1 MNKAGRFTPAKNEAD
16 ATLVASYYAVRA
28 QQMGITPED
37 LFNRRTLKVGAE
49 PMTGKAYNAGDT
61 LPTADELLDPANL
74 PASLR
79 NLEPGMTAEIDETLE
94 PAMLKEQAGGLPEPG
109 SKDYQGTKA
118 ETPPP
123 DRMIT
128 ELFQDTGPNRGA
140 FNPETLQITLLK
152 NADLSTFLHESG
164 HFFFENDIALASELV
179 AEVDDITKLT
189 PGEQQIARDVSA
201 LLKWHGIQGT
211 IHEQLAQWHSMDFEE
226 RRSSHERTAESFE
239 KYLIE
244 GKAPSI
250 ELAPY
255 FQTFR
260 AWLLNVYK
268 SLKEFLAGH
277 PEAGQLNDEVRGIFD
292 RMLATDDQIAL
303 TEQSR
308 SMMPLFTTAEES
320 GFTPERFAEYQATG
334 KEATATAIQELDSK
348 GLKDMQWAQNKRG
361 KVLKK
366 LQKEHAEKRREVRA
380 AVRIE
385 VMGQPV
391 YRAWQFLTNR
401 IGEDDKLAKAA
412 KPDTNQVD
420 EKTDSLF
427 TAIAKLG
434 GLNRAMAEAEWGI
447 DPAERIPTLVFG
459 KPVLRAKEAGFS
471 PDAMGEKLSDYGYLP
486 LDEHGKWDIRDLET
500 LVMNELRG
508 EPQYSVGYD
517 YANAQEKRAGDQV
530 ANPESLGSGRLDRA
544 SLADMDLPVDVLG
557 KIDQLKMVKK
567 DALHPDIVAD
577 MTGFT
582 SGDEMV
588 RAIAEALPPKEAIEA
603 ATDERMLQTYGELSQ
618 PGALERAA
626 DLAVHN
632 EVRTKMYVIEAN
644 ALAKATGKPKILA
657 EAAKNFASEMISRK
671 KIKDIR
677 PLEYTHAETRAAK
690 LADKAMRAGDKVVAA
705 GEARNK
711 VINAYAV
718 KAAYAAQEEVRSI
731 QKKWAQF
738 VNRSD
743 KKLGK
748 AYDIDLV
755 NAVRAVLGEY
765 GIAPRMAKKGSEYL
779 KAVERYDPEVFGI
792 VQQSVAQAEANAKPV
807 KEMTMEELRG
817 LRDEIDSIIHLAKRM
832 HQSEVDGKLLDIQDI
847 ETELMDRM
855 TELGVPG
862 KIPGEGQAVTPGEQ
876 RMTKFK
882 SLLAFARRVESWSG
896 MMDGDV
902 QMGPFK
908 RYIWNRISDAAI
920 KYRTDKGQY
929 LKQYRD
935 LIKTIAP
942 TLKPQ
947 IIAAPELGYVFGKD
961 SGGSAVNEIVHAI
974 LHTGNESNKRK
985 LLLGRGWAS
994 ELPDGTL
1001 DTSRWDQFVN
1011 RMAQEG
1017 KITKAHFDFAQGVW
1031 DLLESTK
1038 EMAQKTHRDVF
1049 GKYFDE
1055 VTATA
1060 LQTPFGS
1067 YRGGYVPAMV
1077 DSRVVKD
1084 AAMRALADQDNAAM
1098 SYAFPTTPKGFT
1110 KARVEY
1116 NKPLTLDLR
1125 TLAQHIDKVLLFSNM
1140 EMPVR
1145 DVQRI
1150 MTKQVGETLNRID
1163 PAAIPS
1169 MITPWLNRSAKQQV
1183 ETPISGDAGTM
1194 RFFSV
1199 MRSRAGMAAMFG
1211 NLANTVQQITGFS
1224 LASIKVKPKLLLE
1237 STADYLR
1244 DPRGF
1249 TAAVA
1254 AADPYMATR
1263 MENEVAVMNGEISD
1277 ILLNPSLLEKGQ
1289 AWTMRH
1295 AYFMQS
1301 AVDNVMSPIIWTAA
1315 YNQALAAGE
1324 EHADAVRIAA
1334 GTVRE
1339 TQGSMQAEDISRIE
1353 SGNAF
1358 VRMFTQFAGY
1368 FNMNANLLGTGFAKL
1383 MHDGGLRKNAGKGL
1397 YLYTFGLMIPAVM
1410 GELIIQSFRGGPDDE
1425 DKDGEYLDDWIAALF
1440 GWAQLRYVTAMVP
1453 VAGQSVNAFANAGN
1467 AKPYDDRIATSPAIS
1482 MLESALRSPWSVYN
1496 AATGEA
1502 SSQKAVRD
1510 VATLISMTLG
1520 VPANLAAKPI
1530 GYMAGVADD
1539 RINPT
1544 GPVDYVRGMVTGF
1557 ASPQSK

>member
-1 MNKAGRFTPAKNEAD
+1 MSIADCFKKINKGKKVIGSDEVKLINERVAALTKDGMPAKQAEIKAVTDLLNEVTAERN
-16 ATLVASYYAVRA
+16 TLANSIMEA
-28 QQMGITPED
+28 MGIKPQEEGLTVDEGED
-37 LFNRRTLKVGAE
+37 F
-49 PMTGKAYNAGDT
+49 
-61 LPTADELLDPANL
+61 DPA
-74 PASLR
+74 
-79 NLEPGMTAEIDETLE
+79 IFKD
-94 PAMLKEQAGGLPEPG
+94 QAGGLPEPG
-109 SKDYQGTKA
+109 SKDAMEAATRPPA
-118 ETPPP
+118 TPPP
-123 DRMIT
+123 NRM
-128 ELFQDTGPNRGA
+128 LFQNQSENRGS

-152 NADLSTFLHESG
+152 NADLSTYLHESG
-164 HFFFENDIALASELV
+164 HFFFENDIALAGDLV
-179 AEVDDITKLT
+179 KEVDDVTKLS
-189 PGEQQIARDVSA
+189 PGEQEIVRDVSA

-211 IHEQLAQWHSMDFEE
+211 VQEQLAQWHTMDFEE
-226 RRSSHERTAESFE
+226 KRSHHERTAESFE

-268 SLKEFLAGH
+268 SLKDFLAGH

-292 RMLATDDQIAL
+292 RMLATDDQIQLA
-303 TEQSR
+303 EQSR
-308 SMMPLFTTAEES
+308 SMTQLFTAPDQA
-320 GFTPERFAEYQATG
+320 GWTPERFAEYQATG
-334 KEATATAIQELDSK
+334 KQATADAVTELDSK
-348 GLKDMQWAQNKRG
+348 GLKDMQWSQNKRG

-366 LQKEHAEKRREVRA
+366 LQKEHAEKRREIRA

-434 GLNRAMAEAEWGI
+434 GLNRAMVEAEFGL
-447 DPAERIPTLVFG
+447 DPTEKSAMPIFG
-459 KPVLRAKEAGFS
+459 KHVLRAGNAGFS
-471 PDAMGEKLSDYGYLP
+471 PDAMAEKLSDYGYLD
-486 LDEHGKWDIRDLET
+486 LDEHGKWEISGLEDK
-500 LVMNELRG
+500 VMAELRG

-530 ANPESLGSGRLDRA
+530 ANPESLGAGRLDRA

-557 KIDQLKMVKK
+557 KIDQLKMVKN

-577 MTGFT
+577 LIGFT
-582 SGDEMV
+582 SGDELV
-588 RAIAEALPPKEAIEA
+588 RALAAAPTPKEAIEA

-632 EVRTKMYVIEAN
+632 EVRTKMYVTEAN

-657 EAAKNFASEMISRK
+657 EAAKNFAAEMISRK

-690 LADKAMRAGDKVVAA
+690 LADKAMRAGDLVAAA

-718 KAAYAAQEEVRSI
+718 KAAYAAQEEARSI

-738 VNRSD
+738 ANRSD

-748 AYDIDLV
+748 SYDIDLV

-779 KAVERYDPEVFGI
+779 KAVEKYDPEVFGI
-792 VQQSVAQAEANAKPV
+792 VRQSVAQAEANAKPI

-855 TELGVPG
+855 TEIGVPG
-862 KIPGEGQAVTPGEQ
+862 RIPGEGQAVTPGEQ
-876 RMTKFK
+876 AMTKFK
-882 SLLAFARRVESWSG
+882 SLVAFARRVESWAG

-920 KYRTDKGQY
+920 KYRTDKGKY

-947 IIAAPELGYVFGKD
+947 IIAANELGYVFGKD
-961 SGGSAVNEIVHAI
+961 SGGSAINEIVHAI
-974 LHTGNESNKRK
+974 LHTGNDSNKRK
-985 LLLGRGWAS
+985 LLLGRGWAT
-994 ELPDGTL
+994 ELQDGTL
-1001 DTSRWDQFVN
+1001 DTTRWDQFVN

-1031 DLLESTK
+1031 DLLDSTK

-1055 VTATA
+1055 VTAA
-1060 LQTPFGS
+1060 SFQTPFGN

-1125 TLAQHIDKVLLFSNM
+1125 TLAQHIDKVLLFSHM

-1150 MTKQVGETLNRID
+1150 MTKQVGETLNRIY

-1224 LASIKVKPKLLLE
+1224 LAAIKVKPKLLVE
-1237 STADYLR
+1237 ATADYLK

-1254 AADPYMATR
+1254 AADPYMAIR
-1263 MENEVAVMNGEISD
+1263 MENEVAVMNSEISD
-1277 ILLNPSLLEKGQ
+1277 ILLNPTLIEKGQ

-1315 YNQALAAGE
+1315 YNQAIAAGE

-1397 YLYTFGLMIPAVM
+1397 YLYTFGLMIPAVV

-1425 DKDGEYLDDWIAALF
+1425 DKDGEFLDDWIAATF
-1440 GWAQLRYVTAMVP
+1440 GWGQLRYVTAMVP
-1453 VAGQSVNAFANAGN
+1453 VGGQAANAFANAGN

-1482 MLESALRSPWSVYN
+1482 MLESATRAPWSVYN
-1496 AATGEA
+1496 AVTGEA
-1502 SSQKAVRD
+1502 SAQKAVKD

-1520 VPANLAAKPI
+1520 LPANFAARPI
-1530 GYMAGVADD
+1530 GYMTGVADD
-1539 RINPT
+1539 KISPT
-1544 GPVDYVRGMVTGF
+1544 GPVDAARGLVTGF
-1557 ASPQSK
+1557 ASYESRQK